1 MIPFTKKT
9 SRYQV
14 VQMDSTYLRNFS
26 EALLNWEQN
35 RQETRFAFGRFDLDR
50 YAAEKPGFIKLPPR

>member
-35 RQETRFAFGRFDLDR
+35 RQETRFAFSRFDLDR
-50 YAAEKPGFIKLPPR
+50 RGQKSPVLLKRQ